1 MITLT
6 IDNPEL
12 ERIFYEDFDGDNAR
26 FVEFLSQS
34 CHANNVT
41 YQLDNATIEAM
52 IEEGEASG
60 DSGLTHEEV
69 FTYLREKYDIDQI

>member
-69 FTYLREKYDIDQI
+69 WATLFKKYDNN